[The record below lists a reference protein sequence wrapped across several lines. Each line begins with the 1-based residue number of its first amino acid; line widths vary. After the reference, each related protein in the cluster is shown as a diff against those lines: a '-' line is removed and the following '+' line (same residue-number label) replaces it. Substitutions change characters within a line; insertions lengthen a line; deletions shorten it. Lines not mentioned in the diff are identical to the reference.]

1 MARAAILGVGSTEVT
16 EGSRCRERSERTWR
30 GGRREEG
37 SRWGRSP
44 QGRVPAVEKRPGVT
58 SSKGLGGGGRRKRRE
73 GAEEGEREGEK
84 EGRVRSREAHSH
96 PPQQAARAGPRCVSK
111 VAALTAATTA
121 WAKQVQNPP
130 LSSLAP
136 KHSGSHPLHC
146 ASPVP
151 APSGKRLRL
160 LWTDNWPAR
169 PEVGGAFRHRV
180 AVYSKGWG
188 VPPEPISP
196 HWAGVSVL
204 DDLSVGRSDCTSFC
218 RRPPAPSSAGG
229 RGGGGK
235 SGSPGAAGAP
245 AGAAVC

>member
-1 MARAAILGVGSTEVT
+1 MLFHNPVASESPELSYQLFPTFLCGCFLPQRDGGGSDMFSQVYPRVVGN
-16 EGSRCRERSERTWR
+16 
-30 GGRREEG
+30 
-37 SRWGRSP
+37 
-44 QGRVPAVEKRPGVT
+44 Q
-58 SSKGLGGGGRRKRRE
+58 KGLRCCRNPTGSLRFQLGRLLS
-73 GAEEGEREGEK
+73 A
-84 EGRVRSREAHSH
+84 VRSTSCGSLQPRLISRALSPWPLGSLLRQSTREVDK
-96 PPQQAARAGPRCVSK
+96 G
-111 VAALTAATTA
+111 
-121 WAKQVQNPP
+121 
-130 LSSLAP
+130 SLAP